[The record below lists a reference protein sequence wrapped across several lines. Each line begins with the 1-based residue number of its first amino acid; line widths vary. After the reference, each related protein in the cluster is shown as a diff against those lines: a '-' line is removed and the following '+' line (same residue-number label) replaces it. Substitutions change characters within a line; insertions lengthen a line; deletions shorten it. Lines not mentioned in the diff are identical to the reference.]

1 MRTMRRKQYA
11 ANFYMGASK
20 DWVEKALTGFEPPK
34 VDGPPVAGLV
44 PHAGWDFSGAVSAK
58 VFRTIKSCRDVETFV
73 LFGTVHRPISDNALY
88 ARGAWL
94 TPFGEVAIDENLAD
108 QLLECAGSFLCQDE
122 SAHEYEHSIEVQ
134 MPLVKYFFPHAKAV
148 PISVLPDGR
157 APALGKCIA
166 ESLSQNRANAV
177 IIGTTD
183 LTHYGDAYYFTR
195 GGYGSKGHEWMKR
208 NDQRIIELATALKA
222 EEIVSEAD
230 KSQNAC
236 GPGAMAA
243 TVAAARALGC
253 KAGQTIAYTTSFD
266 VMPEREFR
274 MAVGYV
280 GMVFCGS

>member
-1 MRTMRRKQYA
+1 MPRRQYA
-11 ANFYMGASK
+11 ANFYMGASNA
-20 DWVEKALTGFEPPK
+20 WVERALEDFEPPK
-34 VDGPPVAGLV
+34 LDAPPVAGLV

-58 VFRTIKSCRDVETFV
+58 VFRTIKSYRDPETFV
-73 LFGTVHRPISDNALY
+73 LFGTAHRPISDNALY
-88 ARGAWL
+88 SRGAWL

-108 QLLECAGSFLCQDE
+108 QLLECAGRFLCRDE
-122 SAHEYEHSIEVQ
+122 SAHDYEHSIEVQ
-134 MPLVKYFFPHAKAV
+134 MPLLKHFFPQAKAV

-157 APALGKCIA
+157 APALGKSIA
-166 ESLSQNRANAV
+166 EFLKQTGANAV

-195 GGYGSKGHEWMKR
+195 GGYGPRGHEWMKR
-208 NDQRIIELATALKA
+208 NDQRIIELATVLKA
-222 EEIVSEAD
+222 EEIIPEAN

-266 VMPEREFR
+266 VVPEREFR